1 MIFLLFLPMMPNQ
14 ENLMKSQILLISNLS
29 VAILLSACTMPEY
42 PAPIHDRHH
51 IKTGRMEA
59 PHIQAYLQSMEHMHH
74 GMNQAAYIA
83 NPDAAFNAGMI
94 PHHQGAVAM
103 AEIELK
109 YGQNPTMRQLA
120 KNIIASQQAEIDAM
134 LQWLKQYPS
143 PTLAAGKTAPHTQA
157 YMALNQHHAMAHA
170 ARHPNPDVAFAQAM
184 IPHHQGAIDMA
195 KIQLRYG
202 NDPTTRKLAETIIAA
217 QQPEIDLMQNWLNSI
232 QK

>member
-1 MIFLLFLPMMPNQ
+1 
-14 ENLMKSQILLISNLS
+14 
-29 VAILLSACTMPEY
+29 
-42 PAPIHDRHH
+42 
-51 IKTGRMEA
+51 MEA

-83 NPDAAFNAGMI
+83 NPDAAFNAGMT

-109 YGQNPTMRQLA
+109 YGQDPTMRQLA

-134 LQWLKQYPS
+134 LQWLKQHPS

-157 YMALNQHHAMAHA
+157 YA

-184 IPHHQGAIDMA
+184 IPHHQTAS
-195 KIQLRYG
+195 LR
-202 NDPTTRKLAETIIAA
+202 
-217 QQPEIDLMQNWLNSI
+217 
-232 QK
+232 